1 MLIGIALAF
10 LPGLLIWMVPTILNI
25 DPPGVF
31 ATSVAM
37 LALPMLPMFYTYA
50 IFKRRLG
57 DFEVRLNRLLA
68 IYSVFIIY
76 LLILS
81 VALFFRASLET
92 SSSTFFGFYFLVI
105 LAVGL
110 AVFPLRDYFG
120 KQINRF
126 AYGSKFDPDDIFHI
140 YATDIPAAM
149 DRAILTELLTSEIL
163 PPLRIH
169 QSMLLIKNGEDY
181 ESLFSYGVEEDNQEL
196 SIHEVNALKSASG
209 VYLPPMVQGNWEENQ
224 TGSPEW
230 VRLALMLERHSQ
242 EIGLWLFGVRDP
254 DDFYSLKDINLLH
267 DFAEQ
272 VAIAVESMRLFETVK
287 NELIER
293 QQAEETLQNYAGRL
307 ELLHGID
314 QAILEVSSSKEIAQ
328 AALNGLR
335 KLVPFSM
342 GSIIYFDLQTGRR
355 EVLALVGSEQSLI
368 DSANIDLA
376 AILSESIDLR
386 ARQVWSNND
395 VPGDLETKP
404 YLKPAFEVGLRSV
417 LSAPLMISGEIN
429 GLLNLG
435 TDIVSGFKPEHSEIV
450 LEVANT
456 ISVAIHSAMLLETV
470 TSHSNELKRLSAR
483 LINIQE
489 EERKHI
495 SIELH
500 DEIGQVLTALTYNL
514 AAIRR
519 DMPPS
524 RSPELIDRLSD
535 SDQLVHQVMNRI
547 RDISLQL
554 RPSMLHD
561 LGLVPTLR
569 SYISDYGERMN
580 LAVEFTADALVY
592 PLDEDIETALYRV
605 VQEGLTNVARHAHA
619 KTVAVSL
626 LCSEETVTAT
636 VEDDGIGFDTDS
648 PRAES
653 NLSNGTGLLGIRERL
668 APLGG
673 EFEIH
678 SNIGQGTVL
687 VARIPVRKQDEE
699 D

>member
-1 MLIGIALAF
+1 
-10 LPGLLIWMVPTILNI
+10 
-25 DPPGVF
+25 
-31 ATSVAM
+31 
-37 LALPMLPMFYTYA
+37 
-50 IFKRRLG
+50 
-57 DFEVRLNRLLA
+57 
-68 IYSVFIIY
+68 
-76 LLILS
+76 
-81 VALFFRASLET
+81 
-92 SSSTFFGFYFLVI
+92 
-105 LAVGL
+105 
-110 AVFPLRDYFG
+110 
-120 KQINRF
+120 
-126 AYGSKFDPDDIFHI
+126 
-140 YATDIPAAM
+140 
-149 DRAILTELLTSEIL
+149 
-163 PPLRIH
+163 
-169 QSMLLIKNGEDY
+169 
-181 ESLFSYGVEEDNQEL
+181 
-196 SIHEVNALKSASG
+196 
-209 VYLPPMVQGNWEENQ
+209 
-224 TGSPEW
+224 
-230 VRLALMLERHSQ
+230 
-242 EIGLWLFGVRDP
+242 
-254 DDFYSLKDINLLH
+254 
-267 DFAEQ
+267 
-272 VAIAVESMRLFETVK
+272 
-287 NELIER
+287 
-293 QQAEETLQNYAGRL
+293 
-307 ELLHGID
+307 
-314 QAILEVSSSKEIAQ
+314 
-328 AALNGLR
+328 
-335 KLVPFSM
+335 
-342 GSIIYFDLQTGRR
+342 
-355 EVLALVGSEQSLI
+355 
-368 DSANIDLA
+368 
-376 AILSESIDLR
+376 
-386 ARQVWSNND
+386 
-395 VPGDLETKP
+395 
-404 YLKPAFEVGLRSV
+404 
-417 LSAPLMISGEIN
+417 MISGEIN

-592 PLDEDIETALYRV
+592 PLDEDVETALYRV